1 MSMMSMNST
10 PLPFYLTSLSQ
21 NKLKEAHERARARGK
36 GRDGRIIDIIDIIDI
51 VNGQVQPEL
60 VRLEAFESCVR

>member
-36 GRDGRIIDIIDIIDI
+36 GRDGRIIDIIDI